1 MSETALQFPAEWHGL
16 FHAALND
23 SLDEASAATLA
34 DLLRTDPRARELW
47 FLYHDNEC
55 NLHESAAVMPTLQT
69 RATLQTADR
78 GADWRYPRRAWVAAA
93 AGMLIGVGFASLA
106 WAIVGPFSPRGTLLM
121 QEGFESG
128 SPPTV
133 AGPPR
138 EAGTWG
144 GDFAEISGARQ
155 GIAPADGT
163 HMLRFLRGDSQS
175 APNDSAHSSDV
186 FRLVDVRGHRAA
198 LAAGTAVVQLSA
210 LFNGVPVEAD
220 DPLFCT
226 LTVFALRDGDAT
238 SSDLILSRDSL
249 AYSHSS
255 RVRLDDDPISW
266 QRVSNELRVPSNA
279 DYLML
284 RIGVSYDARRNRLRA
299 DAPPSRAEPFAGHF
313 ADYVQLVLAQ
323 RPEIAVP

>member
-16 FHAALND
+16 FHGALND
-23 SLDEASAATLA
+23 SLDEASAARLA
-34 DLLRTDPRARELW
+34 DLLRTDSRARELW

-55 NLHESAAVMPTLQT
+55 GLHESAAVMPTLRSLT
-69 RATLQTADR
+69 TLSSADR
-78 GADWRYPRRAWVAAA
+78 GVDWRHRRRAWVAAA

-106 WAIVGPFSPRGTLLM
+106 WAFVGPFASRGTLLLH
-121 QEGFESG
+121 ESFESG
-128 SPPTV
+128 SSPTV

-138 EAGTWG
+138 EAGSWG
-144 GDFAEISGARQ
+144 GDFAELSAARQ

-163 HMLRFLRGDSQS
+163 RMLRFLRGDSQA

-186 FRLVDVRGHRAA
+186 FRLVDVRGYRAA
-198 LAAGTAVVQLSA
+198 LAEGTAVVQLSA
-210 LFNGVPVEAD
+210 LFNGVPVDAD

-238 SSDLILSRDSL
+238 GSDLILSRDSL

-255 RVRLDDDPISW
+255 RVRLDDDPASW
-266 QRVSNELRVPSNA
+266 QRVSNELRVPSNT

-284 RIGVSYDARRNRLRA
+284 RIGVSYDARRNRLRT
-299 DAPPSRAEPFAGHF
+299 DAPPSRSEPFAGHF
-313 ADYVQLVLAQ
+313 ADHVQLVLAQ